1 MEEPVKPKRK
11 IIPVIIIVLALLIIS
26 VVVYILFIK
35 PEKVSDPIPVAFENY
50 DSILHGSV
58 QDYVATLN
66 NDGYITL
73 NLDSSEYLLYYTLKE
88 CTNPSEN
95 LDYTYTS
102 PSGEE
107 ISYDSLKEKVIVIDE
122 GNVQK
127 QALSEAEQD
136 TALITEKIYVIETEG
151 TEPKRDF
158 AISKAGTTT
167 FDVDGNVKF
176 LFKSKCDDASI
187 TLKLYKI

>member
-1 MEEPVKPKRK
+1 MEEPTKPKRK
-11 IIPVIIIVLALLIIS
+11 IIPIIIIVLALIVIF
-26 VVVYILFIK
+26 VVVYILFIM
-35 PEKVSDPIPVAFENY
+35 PEKVSDPIPVVFENY
-50 DSILHGSV
+50 DSLLYGSV
-58 QDYVATLN
+58 QDYVATLD

-102 PSGEE
+102 PGGEE
-107 ISYDSLKEKVIVIDE
+107 ISYDPLKEKIVETGD

-136 TALITEKIYVIETEG
+136 NALITERIYVIKTEG
-151 TEPKRDF
+151 TEPGRELV
-158 AISKAGTTT
+158 ISKAGTTT
-167 FDVDGNVKF
+167 FNADGNVKF
-176 LFKSKCDDASI
+176 LFNSKCDDASI
-187 TLKLYKI
+187 TLKLYEI

>member
-1 MEEPVKPKRK
+1 MEEPVKSKRK
-11 IIPVIIIVLALLIIS
+11 IIPVIIIVLAVIVIS

-35 PEKVSDPIPVAFENY
+35 PEEVSNPIPVIFENY
-50 DSILHGSV
+50 DSILYGSV

-66 NDGYITL
+66 NDGHITIDL
-73 NLDSSEYLLYYTLKE
+73 ASSEYLLYYTLEE

-102 PSGEE
+102 LSGEE
-107 ISYDSLKEKVIVIDE
+107 ISYDPLKEKIIETDGEVE
-122 GNVQK
+122 K
-127 QALSEAEQD
+127 QTLSEAEQD
-136 TALITEKIYVIETEG
+136 NALITEKIYVIETEG
-151 TEPKRDF
+151 TETDDEI

-167 FDVDGNVKF
+167 FNADGNVKF
-176 LFKSKCDDASI
+176 SFESKCDDASI

>member
-1 MEEPVKPKRK
+1 MEEPTKPKSK
-11 IIPVIIIVLALLIIS
+11 IIPIIIIVLALIVIS

-35 PEKVSDPIPVAFENY
+35 PEEVSNPIPVTFENY
-50 DSILHGSV
+50 DSILHSSV
-58 QDYVATLN
+58 QGYVATLN
-66 NDGYITL
+66 NDGHITIDL
-73 NLDSSEYLLYYTLKE
+73 ASSEYLLYYTLEE

-95 LDYTYTS
+95 LDYTYTGLD
-102 PSGEE
+102 GEE
-107 ISYDSLKEKVIVIDE
+107 ISYDPLKEKVIVIDE

-136 TALITEKIYVIETEG
+136 NALITEKIYVIETEG

-167 FDVDGNVKF
+167 FDADGNIKF
-176 LFKSKCDDASI
+176 SFKSKCDDASI